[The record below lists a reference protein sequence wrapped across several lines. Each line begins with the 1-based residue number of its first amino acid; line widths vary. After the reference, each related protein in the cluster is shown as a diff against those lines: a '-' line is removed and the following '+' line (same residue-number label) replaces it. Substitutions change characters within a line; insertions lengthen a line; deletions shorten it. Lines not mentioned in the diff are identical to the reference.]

1 MSYLYL
7 KTLTQQIMKRHFLI
21 AAFSA
26 ALLSTGCSD
35 EGQPIS
41 IDIGPEIIPAEGG
54 KTVLTFTPPMHGQQ
68 IFLRQNPKTAPHGL
82 R

>member
-1 MSYLYL
+1 MCYLHL

>member
-1 MSYLYL
+1 
-7 KTLTQQIMKRHFLI
+7 MKRHFLI

-54 KTVLTFTPPMHGQQ
+54 KTVLTFTPPY
-68 IFLRQNPKTAPHGL
+68 A
-82 R
+82 

>member
-1 MSYLYL
+1 
-7 KTLTQQIMKRHFLI
+7 MKRHFLI

-54 KTVLTFTPPMHGQQ
+54 KTVLTFTPPLCMVSKY
-68 IFLRQNPKTAPHGL
+68 F
-82 R
+82 

>member
-1 MSYLYL
+1 MCYLYL

-54 KTVLTFTPPMHGQQ
+54 KTVLTFTPPLCMVSKY
-68 IFLRQNPKTAPHGL
+68 F
-82 R
+82 

>member
-1 MSYLYL
+1 MRYLYL
-7 KTLTQQIMKRHFLI
+7 KTLAQQIMKRHFLI

>member
-1 MSYLYL
+1 MRYLYL
-7 KTLTQQIMKRHFLI
+7 KTLAQQIMKRHFLI

-35 EGQPIS
+35 EGRPIS

-54 KTVLTFTPPMHGQQ
+54 KTVLTFTPPMHSQQ

>member
-1 MSYLYL
+1 
-7 KTLTQQIMKRHFLI
+7 MKRHFLI

-54 KTVLTFTPPMHGQQ
+54 KAVLTFTPLCMVSKY
-68 IFLRQNPKTAPHGL
+68 F
-82 R
+82 